1 MGIEF
6 QWFSAGKFLKCI
18 LESGCINRKKI
29 EYGKHKSEVFNIG
42 CLFFVTVPFFKT
54 VLEFRIFGLEYEK
67 CLYVKYFNALKAQNL
82 VSPIML
88 GLLVYFFGV
97 SF

>member
-1 MGIEF
+1 M
-6 QWFSAGKFLKCI
+6 
-18 LESGCINRKKI
+18 
-29 EYGKHKSEVFNIG
+29 
-42 CLFFVTVPFFKT
+42 FFVTVPFFKA
-54 VLEFRIFGLEYEK
+54 VLKVRIFGLEYEK

-82 VSPIML
+82 MSPIML